1 VKKIIFI
8 LTIVNLLAINVHSEE
23 IIDCSKYK
31 KLSKLY
37 IECKANAIKK
47 KTLSF
52 GKNIVKDTKD
62 YQKKEWS
69 DEKKK
74 LKKAKKKVLNY

>member
-1 VKKIIFI
+1 MKKIIFI
-8 LTIVNLLAINVHSEE
+8 LTIVNLLAINVRSEE

-37 IECKANAIKK
+37 IECKGNAIKK

-62 YQKKEWS
+62 FQNKEWS

-74 LKKAKKKVLNY
+74 LEKAKKKVLNY